1 MEDNKK
7 EIQNKD
13 IINVKIPSFMNDLE
27 KTIIINQRNIEDDKC
42 SELEQAYKI
51 SQNYYNNIFWSKRR
65 FIP

>member
-27 KTIIINQRNIEDDKC
+27 KAIIINQRNIEDDKFA
-42 SELEQAYKI
+42 ELEQAYKI